1 MLDSEQDAAAEPAP
15 DEASAPKVITFMSM
29 KGGAGKTI
37 SLMALAS
44 GLVERGFRVATL
56 EADEVTPITK
66 WRKHALGKETWNP
79 NVFIHQA
86 RHAEDLPVV
95 FQAIEK
101 DNVDYVLVDTKGGG
115 SDINQTLILNSQLV
129 IVPSGLDGT
138 EMDALFETCNYL
150 VEVVEDAAEEIPV
163 VILLN
168 RTPTR
173 ESALPVTHRMSL
185 ATLIKAELPV
195 LRTRLPDR
203 QVHADT
209 ASSGILKRY
218 YEYCRVTPDRR
229 LVAPEVLKAIRDS
242 EALTDEV
249 LAILTAPEETA

>member
-1 MLDSEQDAAAEPAP
+1 MLDTKEKSAALPASEAAA
-15 DEASAPKVITFMSM
+15 APKIITFISM

-44 GLVERGFRVATL
+44 ALVERGHRVAVL
-56 EADEVTPITK
+56 EADEVTPVTK
-66 WRKHALGKETWNP
+66 WRKHALSKKTWNP
-79 NVFIHQA
+79 DVFIHQA
-86 RHAEDLPVV
+86 RTVEDLKIA
-95 FQAIEK
+95 FEGIEK
-101 DNVDYVLVDTKGGG
+101 DEVDYVLVDTAGGG
-115 SDINQTLILNSQLV
+115 SDLNQTLILNSQLV
-129 IVPSGLDGT
+129 IVPTGLDPT

-150 VEVVEDAAEEIPV
+150 IEVVDGSAVEIPV

-173 ESALPVTHRMSL
+173 DSALSVTHRRGL
-185 ATLIKAELPV
+185 TTLIEAQMPV
-195 LRTRLPDR
+195 LESRLPRR

-218 YEYCRVTPDRR
+218 YQHCRSRPDRR
-229 LVAPEVLKAIRDS
+229 VMAPEILKAINDS

-249 LAILTAPEETA
+249 LAILSEPVETA